1 MTTDV
6 LVVGA
11 GPAGMMLAG
20 ELGRAGVRPL
30 VLERREQPGTAQ
42 KASGLGGRILDVLR
56 YRGLLDRMIAVSG
69 DPSPKPIFPFGGVY
83 LDFTG
88 LDETPMH
95 AMAIPQA
102 RVEELLAEDAVD
114 LGAEIRRGHE
124 VVAMTQVDDAVI
136 AEVNG
141 PDGRYRVRA
150 RYLVGCDGGRSRIR
164 ELAGIGFP
172 GSTYPEVNRLAVV
185 RVHESVTVLDDGG
198 IEVPGV
204 GRIDPGFTHTHN
216 GVFALG
222 PVSTED
228 RVMFFQTTENDDAE
242 YDSDEPLT
250 MAELGD
256 SVRRV
261 VGAEVP
267 LGAPTRLSRY
277 QFQDRHAESYRV
289 GRVFLAGD
297 AAHLLPATGAAMNL
311 GMTDSVNLAWKLAAD
326 IGGWAPA
333 DLLDTYHAERHFAGG
348 RALLQTRAQAALRQG
363 QDPAAEALRAVFQE
377 LLSDEPALRRMGAL
391 VAGTDLRYEIGGT
404 HSLTGTFAPDLLL
417 HTDQG
422 TTGVAELMRAAR
434 PVFLDLA
441 DRADLREVVGGWAP
455 RVEIHSGKTLDRP
468 ADALLIRP
476 DGHIAWAGTIDERS
490 DTAATELR
498 AALTRW
504 FGVQESCEHREVFG
518 FRR

>member
-1 MTTDV
+1 MQEMTTDV
-6 LVVGA
+6 IVVGA
-11 GPAGMMLAG
+11 GPVGAMLAG

-30 VLERREQPGTAQ
+30 VLERRARPGTAQ

-56 YRGLLDRMIAVSG
+56 YRGLLDRLTAISA
-69 DPSPKPIFPFGGVY
+69 DASPKPIFPFGGVY

-88 LDETPMH
+88 LDELPLH

-102 RVEELLAEDAVD
+102 EVEELLAENAVD
-114 LGAEIRRGHE
+114 LGAQFRRGHE
-124 VVAMTQVDDAVI
+124 VVAVAQDDDAVV
-136 AEVNG
+136 ADVEG
-141 PDGRYRVRA
+141 PDGPYRVRA

-185 RVHESVTVLDDGG
+185 AVHESVTVLDDGG
-198 IEVPGV
+198 IVAPGV
-204 GRIDPGFTHTHN
+204 GRVEPGFTHTGT

-222 PVSTED
+222 RVSSED
-228 RVMFFQTTENDDAE
+228 RVMFFQTTENDDTE
-242 YDSDEPLT
+242 YDNDEPLS
-250 MAELGD
+250 MVELGD

-261 VGAEVP
+261 LGGEVA

-277 QFQDRHAESYRV
+277 QFQDRQAENYRV

-326 IGGWAPA
+326 IHGWAPA
-333 DLLDTYHAERHFAGG
+333 DLLDTYHLERHFVGG

-363 QDPAAEALRAVFQE
+363 QDPAAQALRAVFGE
-377 LLSDEPALRRMGAL
+377 LLADEPALRRMGAL
-391 VAGTDLRYEIGGT
+391 VAGTDLRYPMPGT
-404 HSLTGTFAPDLLL
+404 SSLTGTFAPDLILD
-417 HTDQG
+417 TDQG
-422 TTGVAELMRAAR
+422 TTTVAELMHAAR

-441 DRADLREVVGGWAP
+441 DRADLREI
-455 RVEIHSGKTLDRP
+455 VEKWIPVDIRSAGTVDRP
-468 ADALLIRP
+468 ADAILIRP
-476 DGHIAWAGTIDERS
+476 DGHIAWAAAIDES
-490 DTAATELR
+490 SETATAELS

-504 FGVQESCEHREVFG
+504 FGVQS
-518 FRR
+518 

>member
-1 MTTDV
+1 MQEMTTDV
-6 LVVGA
+6 IVVGA
-11 GPAGMMLAG
+11 GPAGLMLAG
-20 ELGRAGVRPL
+20 ELSRAGVRPL

-56 YRGLLDRMIAVSG
+56 YRGLLDGMTAVSG
-69 DPSPKPIFPFGGVY
+69 DPSPKPIFPFGGVH

-102 RVEELLAEDAVD
+102 RVEELLALDAVE

-124 VVAMTQVDDAVI
+124 VVAVTQDDDAVI

-141 PDGRYRVRA
+141 PDGPYRVRA

-185 RVHESVTVLDDGG
+185 AVHESVTVLDGG
-198 IEVPGV
+198 IEVPGF
-204 GRIDPGFTHTHN
+204 GRIEPGFTRTGN

-222 PVSTED
+222 PVSSED
-228 RVMFFQTTENDDAE
+228 RVMFFQTTEKDEAE
-242 YDSDEPLT
+242 YDNDEPLT

-261 VGAEVP
+261 LGAEVP

-277 QFQDRHAESYRV
+277 QFQDRQAENYRV

-326 IGGWAPA
+326 IQGWAPA

-363 QDPAAEALRAVFQE
+363 QDPAAEALRAVFSE
-377 LLSDEPALRRMGAL
+377 LLTDEPALRRMGAL
-391 VAGTDLRYEIGGT
+391 VAGTDLRYPGPGT
-404 HSLTGTFAPDLLL
+404 HSLTGTFVPDTSL

-422 TTGVAELMRAAR
+422 TTSVAELMRAAR

-441 DRADLREVVGGWAP
+441 DRADLRAIVEELAP
-455 RVEIHSGKTLDRP
+455 RVEIHSAKAGDRL

-476 DGHIAWAGTIDERS
+476 DGHIAWAATIDEPS
-490 DTAATELR
+490 EAAESELR
-498 AALTRW
+498 AALVSW
-504 FGVQESCEHREVFG
+504 FSV
-518 FRR
+518 

>member
-1 MTTDV
+1 MQEMTTDV
-6 LVVGA
+6 IVVGA
-11 GPAGMMLAG
+11 GPAGLMLAG

-30 VLERREQPGTAQ
+30 VLERRAEPGTAQ

-56 YRGLLDRMIAVSG
+56 YRGLLDRMTAVSG
-69 DPSPKPIFPFGGVY
+69 DASPKPIFPFGGVY

-88 LDETPMH
+88 LDETPLH
-95 AMAIPQA
+95 AVAIPQA
-102 RVEELLAEDAVD
+102 RVEELLAEDALD
-114 LGAEIRRGHE
+114 RGAELRRGHE
-124 VVAMTQVDDAVI
+124 VVAMTQDDDAVVV
-136 AEVNG
+136 EVNG
-141 PDGRYRVRA
+141 PDGPYRVRA

-185 RVHESVTVLDDGG
+185 AVHESVSVLGDGG
-198 IEVPGV
+198 IEVPGA
-204 GRIDPGFTHTHN
+204 GRIAPGFTHTGN

-222 PVSTED
+222 QVSSED

-242 YDSDEPLT
+242 YDNDEPLT

-261 VGAEVP
+261 LGAEIP
-267 LGAPTRLSRY
+267 FGAPTRLSRY
-277 QFQDRHAESYRV
+277 QFQDRQAENYRV

-326 IGGWAPA
+326 LQGWAPA
-333 DLLDTYHAERHFAGG
+333 DLLGTYHLERHFAGG

-363 QDPAAEALRAVFQE
+363 QDPAAEALRAVFRE
-377 LLSDEPALRRMGAL
+377 LLADEPALRRLGAL
-391 VAGTDLRYEIGGT
+391 VAGTDLRYPMPGT
-404 HSLTGTFAPDLLL
+404 HSLAGTFAPDLIL

-422 TTGVAELMRAAR
+422 VTTVAELMQAAR

-441 DRADLREVVGGWAP
+441 DRADLREIVGEST
-455 RVEIHSGKTLDRP
+455 RVESHSAKTVDRP
-468 ADALLIRP
+468 ADAVLIRP
-476 DGHIAWAGTIDERS
+476 DGHIAWAAAIDEPS
-490 DTAATELR
+490 DSAAAGLR

-504 FGVQESCEHREVFG
+504 FGVG
-518 FRR
+518 

>member
-6 LVVGA
+6 IVVGA

-56 YRGLLDRMIAVSG
+56 FRGLLPRMVEASG
-69 DPSPKPIFPFGGVY
+69 DARPTPIFPFGGVY

-88 LDETPMH
+88 LDDSPIH
-95 AMAIPQA
+95 ALAIPQA
-102 RVEELLAEDAVD
+102 RVEELLAENAVE
-114 LGAEIRRGHE
+114 LGAEVRRGHE
-124 VVAMTQVDDAVI
+124 VVAIEQGADAVI
-136 AEVNG
+136 AQVNG
-141 PDGRYRVRA
+141 PDGPYRVRA
-150 RYLVGCDGGRSRIR
+150 RYLVGCDGGRSRVR

-172 GSTYPEVNRLAVV
+172 GSTHPDVNRLAVV
-185 RVHESVTVLDDGG
+185 AVHDSVTVLDDGR
-198 IEVPGV
+198 IEVPGF
-204 GRIDPGFTHTHN
+204 GTIDTGFTHTDT

-222 PVSTED
+222 RVSPEE

-242 YDSDEPLT
+242 YDNDEPLSMT
-250 MAELGD
+250 ELGA

-261 VGAEVP
+261 LGADIA

-277 QFQDRHAESYRV
+277 QFQDRQAENYRV

-311 GMTDSVNLAWKLAAD
+311 GMTDSVNLAWKLAAAVHD
-326 IGGWAPA
+326 WAPA

-363 QDPAAEALRAVFQE
+363 QDPAAEALRAVFCE
-377 LLSDEPALRRMGAL
+377 LLTDEPALRRMGAL
-391 VAGTDLRYEIGGT
+391 VAGTDLRYPGPES
-404 HSLTGTFAPDLLL
+404 HALTGTFVPDLTLD
-417 HTDQG
+417 TDHG
-422 TTGVAELMRAAR
+422 TTGIAELMHAAR
-434 PVFLDLA
+434 PIFLDLA
-441 DRADLREVVGGWAP
+441 DRADLREIVAKWAP
-455 RVEIHSGKTLDRP
+455 RVEIHSAKTVDRP
-468 ADALLIRP
+468 ADAILIRP
-476 DGHIAWAGTIDERS
+476 DGHIAWAGAIDETS
-490 DTAATELR
+490 DTAAADLR

-504 FGVQESCEHREVFG
+504 FGA
-518 FRR
+518 

>member
-1 MTTDV
+1 MQEMTTDV
-6 LVVGA
+6 IVVGA
-11 GPAGMMLAG
+11 GPAGLMLAG

-30 VLERREQPGTAQ
+30 VLERRAQPGTAQ

-56 YRGLLDRMIAVSG
+56 YRGLLDRMTAVSG
-69 DPSPKPIFPFGGVY
+69 DASPKPIFPFGGVY

-88 LDETPMH
+88 LDETPLH
-95 AMAIPQA
+95 AIAIPQA
-102 RVEELLAEDAVD
+102 RVEELLADDAAE

-124 VVAMTQVDDAVI
+124 VVAIEQHDDAVI

-141 PDGRYRVRA
+141 PDGSYRIRA

-164 ELAGIGFP
+164 ELAGIDFP

-185 RVHESVTVLDDGG
+185 AVHESVTVLDDDGG

-204 GRIDPGFTHTHN
+204 GRIDPGFTHTDS

-222 PVSTED
+222 RVSAED
-228 RVMFFQTTENDDAE
+228 RVMFFQTTENDEAE
-242 YDSDEPLT
+242 YDNDEPLT
-250 MAELGD
+250 MSELGD

-261 VGAEVP
+261 LGAQVP
-267 LGAPTRLSRY
+267 LGPPTRLSRY
-277 QFQDRHAESYRV
+277 QFQDRQAENYRV

-326 IGGWAPA
+326 IHGWAPA

-363 QDPAAEALRAVFQE
+363 QDPAAEALRAVFSE
-377 LLSDEPALRRMGAL
+377 LLTDEPALRRMGAL
-391 VAGTDLRYEIGGT
+391 VAGTDLRYPIPGT
-404 HSLTGTFAPDLLL
+404 HSLTGTFVPDLPL

-422 TTGVAELMRAAR
+422 TTSVAELMRAAR

-441 DRADLREVVGGWAP
+441 ERPDLRTIVEELAP
-455 RVEIHSGKTLDRP
+455 RVEIRAAKVGDRL

-476 DGHIAWAGTIDERS
+476 DGHIAWAATIDEPS
-490 DTAATELR
+490 DTAESALR
-498 AALTRW
+498 EALARW
-504 FGVQESCEHREVFG
+504 FGV
-518 FRR
+518 

>member
-1 MTTDV
+1 MQEMTTDV
-6 LVVGA
+6 IVVGA
-11 GPAGMMLAG
+11 GPAGLMLAG

-56 YRGLLDRMIAVSG
+56 YRGLLDRMTAVSG

-124 VVAMTQVDDAVI
+124 VVAVTQDDDAVI

-141 PDGRYRVRA
+141 PDGPYRVRA

-185 RVHESVTVLDDGG
+185 AVHESVTVLDDGG
-198 IEVPGV
+198 LEVPGF
-204 GRIDPGFTHTHN
+204 GRIDPGFTHTDT

-222 PVSTED
+222 RVSSED

-242 YDSDEPLT
+242 YDNDEPLT
-250 MAELGD
+250 MAELGH

-261 VGAEVP
+261 LGAEVP
-267 LGAPTRLSRY
+267 LGVPTRLSRY
-277 QFQDRHAESYRV
+277 QFQDRQAENYRV

-326 IGGWAPA
+326 IHGWAPA
-333 DLLDTYHAERHFAGG
+333 GLLDTYHDERHFAGG

-363 QDPAAEALRAVFQE
+363 QDPAAEALRTVFQE

-391 VAGTDLRYEIGGT
+391 VAGTDLRYPVPGT
-404 HSLTGTFAPDLLL
+404 PSLTGTFAPDLSL

-422 TTGVAELMRAAR
+422 TTAVAEIMRAAR

-441 DRADLREVVGGWAP
+441 DRADLREIVGEWAQ
-455 RVEIHSGKTLDRP
+455 RVDIHRAKTGDRP

-476 DGHIAWAGTIDERS
+476 DGHIAWAATIDEAP
-490 DTAATELR
+490 DTAAAGLR

-504 FGVQESCEHREVFG
+504 FGVR
-518 FRR
+518 

>member
-1 MTTDV
+1 MQEMTTDV
-6 LVVGA
+6 IVVGA
-11 GPAGMMLAG
+11 GPAGLMLAG

-56 YRGLLDRMIAVSG
+56 YRGLLDRMTAVSG

-124 VVAMTQVDDAVI
+124 VVAVTQDDDAVI

-141 PDGRYRVRA
+141 PDGPYRVRA

-185 RVHESVTVLDDGG
+185 AVHESVTVLDDGG
-198 IEVPGV
+198 LEVPGF
-204 GRIDPGFTHTHN
+204 GRIDPGFTHTDT

-222 PVSTED
+222 RVSSED

-242 YDSDEPLT
+242 YDNDEPLT
-250 MAELGD
+250 MAELGH

-261 VGAEVP
+261 LGAEVP

-277 QFQDRHAESYRV
+277 QFQDRQAENYRV

-326 IGGWAPA
+326 IHGWAPA
-333 DLLDTYHAERHFAGG
+333 GLLDTYHDERHFGGG

-363 QDPAAEALRAVFQE
+363 QDPAAEALRTVFQE

-391 VAGTDLRYEIGGT
+391 VAGTDLRYPAPGT
-404 HSLTGTFAPDLLL
+404 PSLTGTFAPDLSL

-422 TTGVAELMRAAR
+422 TTAVAEIMRAAR

-441 DRADLREVVGGWAP
+441 DRADLREIVGEWAQ
-455 RVEIHSGKTLDRP
+455 RVDIHRAKTGDRP

-476 DGHIAWAGTIDERS
+476 DGHIAWAATIDEAP
-490 DTAATELR
+490 DTAAADLR

-504 FGVQESCEHREVFG
+504 FGVR
-518 FRR
+518 